1 MKFGVTQPFTCSY
14 LPERQEQLLV
24 YMPEQDA
31 MSAKA
36 YDKLIHS
43 GFRRSGDQIYRPH
56 CAQCSACHSI
66 RVLTYE
72 FTPSRSQKR
81 VLNKNR
87 DITIVVNDAPI
98 ADVVKS
104 HPAYFALYAKYITQ
118 RHADGSMYPPNLQNF
133 TQFLGC
139 EWETPLLVEAWLHD
153 ELVGVAV
160 TDKTV
165 MGLSAFY
172 TFFSPDYPKRSL
184 GVFMILQQIQL
195 SASMHKPYLFLGYQI
210 DDCTK
215 MNYKKQ
221 YQPYERFNGEYWV
234 RSTQ

>member
-1 MKFGVTQPFTCSY
+1 M
-14 LPERQEQLLV
+14 
-24 YMPEQDA
+24 
-31 MSAKA
+31 
-36 YDKLIHS
+36 
-43 GFRRSGDQIYRPH
+43 
-56 CAQCSACHSI
+56 
-66 RVLTYE
+66 
-72 FTPSRSQKR
+72 
-81 VLNKNR
+81 
-87 DITIVVNDAPI
+87 
-98 ADVVKS
+98 
-104 HPAYFALYAKYITQ
+104 
-118 RHADGSMYPPNLQNF
+118 
-133 TQFLGC
+133 
-139 EWETPLLVEAWLHD
+139 ETPLLIEAWLHD

-210 DDCTK
+210 DDCSK